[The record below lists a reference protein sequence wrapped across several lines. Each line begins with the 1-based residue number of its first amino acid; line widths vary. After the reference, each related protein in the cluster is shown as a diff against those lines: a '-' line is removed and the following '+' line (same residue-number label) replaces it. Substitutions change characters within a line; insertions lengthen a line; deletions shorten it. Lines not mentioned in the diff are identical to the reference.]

1 MALANSLRPY
11 SLLFLSHGPDVDQS
25 KLSNAEVLPSTAICS
40 LTAEEYR
47 FTRSNKNLLA
57 YDLRHFVLSS
67 LVAFWRS
74 KRGFHQLISDTIR
87 LVGFQFRLFWKS
99 TRNSRRYSYELII
112 SASLISAAVG
122 LKLFVVIQHCIL
134 SAPPRRR
141 VFAAV
146 SYDS

>member
-47 FTRSNKNLLA
+47 FTRSNKKLMA

-74 KRGFHQLISDTIR
+74 RRGFHQLISDTIR
-87 LVGFQFRLFWKS
+87 LVGFQLRLFWKS

-112 SASLISAAVG
+112 SASLSDLGGRWIEAIRRDTALHLVHATAKESVCSG
-122 LKLFVVIQHCIL
+122 FV
-134 SAPPRRR
+134 
-141 VFAAV
+141 
-146 SYDS
+146 